1 MGNNLVKLFC
11 VDTEVTAGGAV
22 VKLKISFARATGG
35 KEEKHPGN
43 KNYYFWMFRVTD
55 LAFLGKIVSCLS
67 MFYCRT

>member
-43 KNYYFWMFRVTD
+43 KNYYFLDV
-55 LAFLGKIVSCLS
+55 
-67 MFYCRT
+67 